1 MLILKP
7 ISHRAKYIRNQN
19 LMKLLLENVM
29 FDKERAQAWTNI
41 HKGNKRIKD
50 VKNMIHSTFGDS

>member
-1 MLILKP
+1 
-7 ISHRAKYIRNQN
+7 
-19 LMKLLLENVM
+19 VM

-50 VKNMIHSTFGDS
+50 VKNMIHSTFGDK